1 MNQRGESNST
11 AIVALVML
19 ALVALGVFMFYG
31 GGRRNDGA
39 KIDVDINRPAPAPA
53 APAAPAEQA
62 PAR

>member
-31 GGRRNDGA
+31 AGRRDDGA
-39 KIDVDINRPAPAPA
+39 KIDVDIERKADAPA
-53 APAAPAEQA
+53 APAAPAQ
-62 PAR
+62 

>member
-31 GGRRNDGA
+31 GGRRDDGA
-39 KIDVDINRPAPAPA
+39 KIDVDIERKADAPA
-53 APAAPAEQA
+53 APAAPAQ
-62 PAR
+62 

>member
-31 GGRRNDGA
+31 RRGGGPDA
-39 KIDVDINRPAPAPA
+39 KIDVDITRKAEAPP
-53 APAAPAEQA
+53 PVQ
-62 PAR
+62 